1 MIFDLDLWS
10 LQILGIQHLAGRFII
25 GLGFPY
31 NAFWNS
37 PALGKLWFRS
47 KRRRYQSVLDYLKL
61 LKEEEPHRKIY
72 VSGHSLGGGLAHLV
86 ASELQLPAVTL
97 SAPGVV
103 ETAGLLGLEPLELQD
118 LTVNVIPDR
127 DPIPANSGK
136 QGGVTVPIPCIVG
149 EAPECH
155 RVFNTI
161 CYMAATICNLL
172 CHAARWSC
180 LRSLAFT
187 DQHILATWVGN
198 TTHTHTNPSTCRH
211 AAEAMWRS
219 NPTQYTMQLL
229 PDGGRS
235 SSFLRAEKHI
245 NIIWEVIRF

>member
-47 KRRRYQSVLDYLKL
+47 KRRRYQSALDYLKL

-118 LTVNVIPDR
+118 LTVNVIPDSHLEKSKSKESLTDHHDHQMPR
-127 DPIPANSGK
+127 
-136 QGGVTVPIPCIVG
+136 
-149 EAPECH
+149 
-155 RVFNTI
+155 
-161 CYMAATICNLL
+161 NLPDKSL
-172 CHAARWSC
+172 KC
-180 LRSLAFT
+180 LRLK
-187 DQHILATWVGN
+187 Q
-198 TTHTHTNPSTCRH
+198 PP
-211 AAEAMWRS
+211 E
-219 NPTQYTMQLL
+219 
-229 PDGGRS
+229 
-235 SSFLRAEKHI
+235 
-245 NIIWEVIRF
+245 